1 MEQFKTQD
9 SLKLIQTVID
19 QRKQQYEQNG
29 FFLLFWGALIVIAG
43 VAQYVMIHIGY
54 GAQSGWAWAATMVPG
69 FIITFVSKF
78 VTEKKKAKAN
88 KSTDLFGWLWAMAG
102 TLAMATGFFL
112 GGKFGAGFTAVI
124 FLPFCI
130 VSMASALSLRNY
142 TWVVLSILSTII
154 AYGSVFVVFRYHPLI
169 SAVIALLLF
178 LIPGIQLFSQH
189 KKRQHV

>member
-1 MEQFKTQD
+1 MEPLKTQD
-9 SLKLIQTVID
+9 SLKIIQTVID

-29 FFLLFWGALIVIAG
+29 VFLLFWGALIVIAG
-43 VAQYVMIHIGY
+43 VTQYIMIHIGY

-69 FIITFVSKF
+69 FIITFISKF

-102 TLAMATGFFL
+102 ILAMVTGFFL
-112 GGKFGAGFTAVI
+112 GGKFGVGFTAVI

-130 VSMASALSLRNY
+130 VAMASALGLRNY
-142 TWVVLSILSTII
+142 TWVFLSVLSTII
-154 AYGSVFVVFRYHPLI
+154 AYGSVFITPGYHPLI
-169 SAVIALLLF
+169 SATIALLLF
-178 LIPGIQLFSQH
+178 LIPGIQLFNQH